1 MLCDLINANVDV
13 DELDDVLYNTK
24 MFKSI
29 LGRYEEEKNE
39 VYSCESA

>member
-24 MFKSI
+24 MFKHI
-29 LGRYEEEKNE
+29 VGRYEEEKE